1 MLAIETRELN
11 ISSTLKKKIEMIG
24 KFTNTKPIIKNGCVK
39 SVMNT
44 NIAYAMPHIVRFKD
58 INYLIFDECEDV
70 YVNDM
75 HHKIKF
81 KDLEWHIKSS

>member
-1 MLAIETRELN
+1 MLTIETRELKM
-11 ISSTLKKKIEMIG
+11 SSTLKKKIDMIG
-24 KFTNTKPIIKNGCVK
+24 KFTNITPIIKNGCVK

-44 NIAYAMPHIVRFKD
+44 NIAYAMPHIIRFKN
-58 INYLIFDECEDV
+58 INYLIFDECDDV

-81 KDLEWHIKSS
+81 KDLERHVKSS